1 VLTGLE
7 ELMKEVK
14 TGGTLGSSE
23 HALEE
28 SVILIRIGLAK
39 SKVRRAN
46 FRLFRGLLGEIP
58 WEDPS

>member
-1 VLTGLE
+1 
-7 ELMKEVK
+7 MKEVK